1 MSRSWMRTSVAGM
14 RTAVAVALSIGL
26 GAPALAQVQTGS
38 ILVRVVDEQGAVLPG
53 ASITISSPA
62 LVSGTMSATTDTGG
76 VYRFPSLSPGTY
88 SVKVDLAGFQSV
100 VRDGVAVLVGQTASV
115 DLALKVASVTEAVT
129 VTGAASTVDTTSA
142 NTSVNLSSALLQQTP
157 GGRDIWAVL
166 EYKVPGLVM
175 SRPDVGGTQG
185 GLQGSYSARGTNN
198 SQNSQ
203 FLNGVNVGDPSAI
216 GAAGY
221 YYDYDAFEEIQVSTG
236 AHDITVPTSGV
247 FLNMA
252 TKSGGNI
259 WAGGATLAWEGK
271 STQSS
276 NIDSNLLNF
285 GFRPT
290 TNEVDYVSDV
300 NINAGGPL
308 IKNKVRFF
316 GSFRDWRV
324 HVNVPVQNSQS
335 VLDQTNITSGLANVT
350 YQINDS
356 NKVTGFYSIQRY
368 NKPNR
373 LLNAAAITV
382 PESTVDEEDKFK
394 VYQGLWN
401 SVLTSRL
408 FLDARVGLN
417 TILFP
422 TYFNATQQSLTDTVT
437 GIIYG
442 SNPTEVI
449 RSRDRFQFNATGQYY
464 LDHALGGRHEFR
476 FGIDHAHATTDNTTH
491 RIDDVSLT
499 YSSATGQ
506 GQTVTLFGTPLND
519 SSAVNVTALYA
530 QDSYA
535 IKRLTL
541 VAGVRWERLEGYL
554 PAQSSPPSQ
563 YFPNLQRS
571 FPEVRNVVL
580 WHTAG
585 PRVAAIYDLNGDGLT
600 ALKTSWGRY
609 YYVIATGG
617 SPLTSV
623 NLNAT
628 YSEQYTWNDA
638 NHDLKF
644 QPGEQTGAPVIT
656 SGITTTI
663 DPNFKRPYTDEFT
676 LGVDRQLMSD
686 LRLNI
691 TYTNRRE
698 KNLQVSTNPANPYA
712 TVPTTAIDP
721 GPDGVIGTAD
731 DGTYQFYQRLLATNP
746 TFITND
752 PTRVLSYNG
761 LEISAT
767 KRFSKRW
774 QMLVGY
780 TRSKNKQTG
789 TSLEA
794 SPNFLINA
802 DGNLTATGYADKPNQ
817 FKVTGSYV
825 LPFQD
830 ILIAGNFRSSSGP
843 PVTRQ
848 ISQRL
853 AFGGNQ
859 TINLEPLGSH
869 RLPTLNTLDL
879 RVSKIFRFGTR
890 EITAGA
896 DFYNVTN
903 ANTVWEVRVLT
914 PAIGIRPGGD
924 FNAKTVIIPQ
934 FNSPT
939 QVLGPRIVRFGVSM
953 KW

>member
-1 MSRSWMRTSVAGM
+1 MTRWWMRATL
-14 RTAVAVALSIGL
+14 AVALSIGL
-26 GAPALAQVQTGS
+26 GVSAFAQVQTGS
-38 ILVRVVDEQGAVLPG
+38 ILVHVADEQGAVLPG
-53 ASITISSPA
+53 ANITISSPA
-62 LVSGTMSATTDTGG
+62 LVSGQMSAVTDTGG
-76 VYRFPSLSPGTY
+76 VYRFPSLSPGEY
-88 SVKVDLAGFQSV
+88 AVKVELSGFQ
-100 VRDGVAVLVGQTASV
+100 AVLRENIAVQVGGTATI
-115 DLALKVASVTEAVT
+115 DLTLKVASLTEALT

-142 NTSVNLSSALLQQTP
+142 NTSVNLNKSLLEQTP

-252 TKSGGNI
+252 TKSGGNV
-259 WAGGATLAWEGK
+259 WQGGTTFAWEGK
-271 STQSS
+271 GVQTH
-276 NIDSNLLNF
+276 NIDDNLLF
-285 GFRPT
+285 YGFRPN
-290 TNEVDYVSDV
+290 TNQVDYTSDV
-300 NINAGGPL
+300 NVNAGGPL
-308 IKNKVRFF
+308 VKNKVRFF

-324 HVNVPVQNSQS
+324 HVNVPVQNAQT

-350 YQINDS
+350 YQVNDN

-373 LLNAAAITV
+373 LLNSASITV
-382 PESTVDEEDKFK
+382 PESTSDEEDKFK

-401 SVLTSRL
+401 SVVTPRL
-408 FLDARVGLN
+408 FLDARLGLN

-422 TYFNATQQSLTDTVT
+422 TYFNGHQQSLTDTVT
-437 GIIYG
+437 GIVYG
-442 SNPTEVI
+442 SYPTEVI
-449 RSRDRFQFNATGQYY
+449 RSRDRVQFNATGQYY

-491 RIDDVSLT
+491 RIDDVATT
-499 YSSATGQ
+499 YSSATGL
-506 GQTVTLFGTPLND
+506 GQNVTLYGTPLND
-519 SSAVNVTALYA
+519 SSAVDVTSLYA

-535 IKRLTL
+535 IKRFTL
-541 VAGVRWERLEGYL
+541 VAGLRWERLEGYL
-554 PAQSSPPSQ
+554 PKQSSPPSQ
-563 YFPNLQRS
+563 YFPTLQRS
-571 FPEVRNVVL
+571 FDEVRDVVL
-580 WHTAG
+580 WHTVG
-585 PRVAAIYDLNGDGLT
+585 PRVSGIYDLMGDGMT
-600 ALKTSWGRY
+600 ALKASWGRY
-609 YYVIATGG
+609 YYVIATGAA
-617 SPLTSV
+617 PLTSV

-644 QPGEQTGAPVIT
+644 EPGEQTGTPVIT

-676 LGVDRQLMSD
+676 LGLDRQLLPD
-686 LRLNI
+686 LRLNV
-691 TYTNRRE
+691 TYTARRE
-698 KNLQVSTNPANPYA
+698 NNLIVNANPANPYDPN
-712 TVPTTAIDP
+712 PTTAVDP
-721 GPDGVIGTAD
+721 GLDGVVGTSD
-731 DGTYQFYQRLLATNP
+731 DGTYQFYQRLAATNP
-746 TFITND
+746 TFVTND
-752 PTRVLSYNG
+752 PTRVLKYDG

-767 KRFSKRW
+767 KRLSKRW
-774 QMLVGY
+774 QMVAGY

-789 TSLEA
+789 TSIDT
-794 SPNFLINA
+794 SPNLLINA
-802 DGNLTATGYADKPNQ
+802 NGNLTSTGYADKPNQ
-817 FKVTGSYV
+817 FKLTGSYV
-825 LPFQD
+825 MPFQD
-830 ILIAGNFRSSSGP
+830 ILLSANLRSSSGP

-853 AFGGNQ
+853 NFGGNQ
-859 TINLEPLGSH
+859 TINLEPLGTH
-869 RLPTLNTLDL
+869 RLPTLNTIDL
-879 RVSKIFRFGTR
+879 RASKIFRFGAR
-890 EITAGA
+890 EIMAGV
-896 DFYNVTN
+896 DFYNLTN
-903 ANTVWEVRVLT
+903 ANTVWEVRTLT
-914 PAIGIRPGGD
+914 PAITVRQSGD
-924 FNAKTVIIPQ
+924 PAGTLNSIAQ

-953 KW
+953 KF

>member
-1 MSRSWMRTSVAGM
+1 MSRASVRIAI
-14 RTAVAVALSIGL
+14 AVALSAL
-26 GAPALAQVQTGS
+26 LLAPAYAQVQTGS
-38 ILVRVVDEQGAVLPG
+38 ILVHVADEQGAVLPG
-53 ASITISSPA
+53 ATITISSPA
-62 LVSGTMSATTDTGG
+62 LVSGQMTATTDAGG
-76 VYRFPSLSPGTY
+76 VYRFPSLSPGEY
-88 SVKVDLAGFQSV
+88 AVKVDLNGFQSV
-100 VRDGVAVLVGQTASV
+100 LRENVGVLVGQTASV

-142 NTSVNLSSALLQQTP
+142 NTSVNLSKDLLQQTP

-252 TKSGGNI
+252 TKSGGNT
-259 WAGGATLAWEGK
+259 WLGGATFAWEGDG
-271 STQSS
+271 TQTQ
-276 NIDSNLLNF
+276 NIDDNLLFF

-290 TNEVDYVSDV
+290 TNAVDYVSDV
-300 NINAGGPL
+300 NVNYGGPL
-308 IKNKVRFF
+308 IKNKVRLF

-324 HVNVPVQNSQS
+324 HVNVPVQLSQV
-335 VLDQTNITSGLANVT
+335 VLDQTNITSGLTNVT
-350 YQINDS
+350 YQVNDS

-373 LLNAAAITV
+373 LLNQAAVTV

-401 SVLTSRL
+401 SVLTPRL
-408 FLDARVGLN
+408 FVDARVGLN

-422 TYFNATQQSLTDTVT
+422 TYFNGDQQSLTDTAT
-437 GIIYG
+437 NIIFG
-442 SNPTEVI
+442 SNATEVI
-449 RSRDRFQFNATGQYY
+449 RSRDRVQFNATGQYY

-476 FGIDHAHATTDNTTH
+476 FGIDHAHATVDNTTH
-491 RIDDVSLT
+491 RIDDVSTT
-499 YSSATGQ
+499 YSSTTNTAQ
-506 GQTVTLFGTPLND
+506 NVTLYATPLND
-519 SSAVNVTALYA
+519 SSDVDVTALYA

-535 IKRLTL
+535 IKRLTI

-554 PAQSSPPSQ
+554 PKQSSPPAQ
-563 YFPNLQRS
+563 YFPNLPRT
-571 FPEVRNVVL
+571 FDEKRDVVL

-585 PRVAAIYDLNGDGLT
+585 PRVSAIYDLNGDGLT

-609 YYVIATGG
+609 YYVIPAGG
-617 SPLTSV
+617 APLTSV
-623 NLNAT
+623 NPNAT

-644 QPGEQTGAPVIT
+644 QYGEQTGTPVIT
-656 SGITTTI
+656 SGTTTTI
-663 DPNFKRPYTDEFT
+663 DANFKRPYTDEVT
-676 LGVDRQLMSD
+676 VAVDRQLLPALKLSVA
-686 LRLNI
+686 
-691 TYTNRRE
+691 YTNRRE
-698 KNLQVSTNPANPYA
+698 KNIQVNANPANPYDTA
-712 TVPTTAIDP
+712 LTTAVDP
-721 GPDGVIGTAD
+721 GLDGVVNTPD
-731 DGTYQFYQRLLATNP
+731 DGTYGFYQRLLAANP
-746 TFITND
+746 VLVTND
-752 PTRVLSYNG
+752 PTRVLTYNG
-761 LEISAT
+761 LEITAT

-774 QMLVGY
+774 QMLAGY

-789 TSLEA
+789 TSIDT
-794 SPNFLINA
+794 SPNLLINA
-802 DGNLTATGYADKPNQ
+802 NGNLTATGYADRPNQ
-817 FKVTGSYV
+817 FKLTGSYLV
-825 LPFQD
+825 PWQD
-830 ILIAGNFRSSSGP
+830 IMVAGNFRSQSGP

-853 AFGGNQ
+853 AIGGTQ
-859 TINLEPLGSH
+859 TINLEPLGAH

-879 RVSKIFRFGTR
+879 RASKSVRFGTR
-890 EITAGA
+890 ELQGSVDI
-896 DFYNVTN
+896 YNV
-903 ANTVWEVRVLT
+903 ANVNTIWEVRTLT
-914 PAIGIRPGGD
+914 PAITVRQAGD
-924 FNAKTVIIPQ
+924 TVNGNTNTIPQ
-934 FNSPT
+934 FLSPT
-939 QVLGPRIVRFGVSM
+939 QVVGPRIFRFSVSM
-953 KW
+953 KF